1 MCIYVSFDKVI
12 KIKFK
17 VNGERLF
24 LVLFLVALHFRRYEK
39 IYIYIYI
46 ASTSRIA
53 ILLVRSKCF
62 SSQ

>member
-39 IYIYIYI
+39 IYIYIYCVYVANRDI
-46 ASTSRIA
+46 TRAEQV
-53 ILLVRSKCF
+53 LF
-62 SSQ
+62 